1 MQTKSAK
8 ILVWD
13 VPTRVFH
20 WSLAVSFFGAFLT
33 AESERL
39 RDIHVVLGYTVFG
52 LIAFRVLW
60 GLIGTRYARFSS
72 FVQGPAA
79 VLAYLKSLLTGRP
92 QHYVGHNPVGGWV
105 IVALL
110 AMGLLS
116 GMTGYA
122 TYNEIGGEWL
132 EELHEGVANGML
144 NLVFLH
150 IAGVVVSSWLHRE
163 NLVRAMF
170 SGYKHGDA
178 AQSIR
183 RAHWM
188 IGGTLLTGVLAWW
201 SGVV

>member
-1 MQTKSAK
+1 MTMPTK

-33 AESERL
+33 ADSERL
-39 RDIHVVLGYTVFG
+39 RDVHVVLGYTAFG
-52 LIAFRVLW
+52 LIAFRVIW

-79 VLAYLKSLLTGRP
+79 VFAYLKSLLIMRP
-92 QHYVGHNPVGGWV
+92 QHYVGHNPIGGWV

-116 GMTGYA
+116 GVTGY
-122 TYNEIGGEWL
+122 TSYSEIGGEWL
-132 EELHEGVANGML
+132 EELHEGAAEVML

-150 IAGVVVSSWLHRE
+150 IAGVVVSSLLHRE

-170 SGYKHGDA
+170 SGFKRGDTTQA
-178 AQSIR
+178 IR
-183 RAHWM
+183 HPHWF
-188 IGGTLLTGVLAWW
+188 IGGTLLTGVLAYWT
-201 SGVV
+201 GIL